1 MQVLWRTKNRRKWQV
16 MFLLE
21 KVKAWGKLDRRMS
34 IAVVGCHYD
43 EKKWA
48 GQLMNK
54 EKIRR
59 SIKAMA
65 SVCKLQ

>member
-1 MQVLWRTKNRRKWQV
+1 